1 MSSKQREKFRKKLFI
16 IEILLV
22 IVIII
27 ICIYIV
33 CWIVSCL
40 KNNKI
45 KDKISN
51 NVEVN
56 YVETDVGKQEAE
68 YNIDFES
75 LKKVNEDVVAW
86 IKVNG
91 TEIEYPIVQA
101 KDNDY
106 YLKRNLEKEYNT
118 NGWIFADYR
127 NKLDGTDKNIII
139 YGNNVKDNSM
149 FGSLKN
155 ILNEEGYNDRKNYII
170 DFITE
175 KENQRYQ
182 VFSVYQIKTEDY
194 YINTEFEEGKFQDF
208 TEILKRRSKKNFG
221 IGIYEYESILTLST
235 CANNYRDRIVLH
247 AKKINY

>member
-91 TEIEYPIVQA
+91 TEIEYPRIQY
-101 KDNDY
+101 K
-106 YLKRNLEKEYNT
+106 
-118 NGWIFADYR
+118 W
-127 NKLDGTDKNIII
+127 LD
-139 YGNNVKDNSM
+139 
-149 FGSLKN
+149 F
-155 ILNEEGYNDRKNYII
+155 
-170 DFITE
+170 
-175 KENQRYQ
+175 
-182 VFSVYQIKTEDY
+182 
-194 YINTEFEEGKFQDF
+194 
-208 TEILKRRSKKNFG
+208 
-221 IGIYEYESILTLST
+221 
-235 CANNYRDRIVLH
+235 C
-247 AKKINY
+247 